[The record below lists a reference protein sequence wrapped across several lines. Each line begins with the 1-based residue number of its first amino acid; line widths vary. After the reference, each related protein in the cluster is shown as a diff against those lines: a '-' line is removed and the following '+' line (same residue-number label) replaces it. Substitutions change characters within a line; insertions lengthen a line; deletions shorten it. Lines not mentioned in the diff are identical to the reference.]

1 MLMIA
6 NSEKFDTLPYHNMI
20 QHDPNINGINTAITK
35 QEAKNSFFFNREKNY
50 GSLQLE
56 EYEAS
61 KKVVYSNCKLD
72 DPYSKMR
79 EFMKVKVEEKT
90 PLRADGKAWE
100 KDETESKKDEV
111 IGSPQPEEDGHLM
124 TWGEI

>member
-6 NSEKFDTLPYHNMI
+6 NSEKFDSLPYHNMI
-20 QHDPNINGINTAITK
+20 QHDPNINGINTTITK

-72 DPYSKMR
+72 DQYSKVR
-79 EFMKVKVEEKT
+79 EFMRVKVEEKT

-100 KDETESKKDEV
+100 KDETESKKDEI
-111 IGSPQPEEDGHLM
+111 IGSPQPE
-124 TWGEI
+124 